1 MKDVEM
7 WASLF
12 PHIKDWKFYS
22 KFTELYMW
30 YFRKSQQHKMTLL
43 LESLLREHKIGKDL
57 EKLFYEIKEGIDLEE
72 IKQISIH
79 LSNFWE

>member
-1 MKDVEM
+1 
-7 WASLF
+7 
-12 PHIKDWKFYS
+12 
-22 KFTELYMW
+22 
-30 YFRKSQQHKMTLL
+30 MTLL

-79 LSNFWE
+79 LSNF